1 MKLSSF
7 VRKCWPYFKV
17 APNEIG
23 VTFENWPRKLSSW
36 IILHGTHYKCSLR
49 LLGEETTFPLETF
62 LFPAAA
68 LDVSLVVGLL
78 YLSSFLGA
86 KKPCQLHNER
96 DSSLVIS
103 IFVYGWKIEDCESGG
118 IIHGLEREQHQRQH
132 IINLMNTLLCIF
144 SAFLLLLLF
153 SICLID
159 VFLATTMLAGRTKQ
173 LILKMTLLQ
182 LLDHKLHTFLW
193 RKSYEFFKKVKLLQE
208 CVSH

>member
-68 LDVSLVVGLL
+68 LDVSLVVCGGP
-78 YLSSFLGA
+78 S
-86 KKPCQLHNER
+86 
-96 DSSLVIS
+96 V
-103 IFVYGWKIEDCESGG
+103 FVQFFGG
-118 IIHGLEREQHQRQH
+118 EK
-132 IINLMNTLLCIF
+132 TLPI
-144 SAFLLLLLF
+144 
-153 SICLID
+153 
-159 VFLATTMLAGRTKQ
+159 TQ
-173 LILKMTLLQ
+173 
-182 LLDHKLHTFLW
+182 
-193 RKSYEFFKKVKLLQE
+193 
-208 CVSH
+208 